1 MCSMQAGQRE
11 PIFNVP
17 AVVVALVAAFAAVHA
32 GRQLIDPAAD
42 NEFVH
47 MLAFNPARY
56 GGAPI
61 ALPGGDWAGP
71 VNFFSHAFLHGDMM
85 HLTVN
90 SAWLLAVGSPVAR
103 RMPVL
108 SFLAF
113 FGLCAAGGAFL
124 FMALHAGVN
133 ASLIGASGAIS
144 GLMGAVFRLMYAAE
158 DARGRHLLRER
169 PIEAPRLKVVSMLTR
184 RAPLVAI
191 AAWVGINVVVGVA
204 MSSFGGGIAIAWE
217 AHLGGFFA
225 GLLMFELF
233 DRGCAD
239 ETPTADASW

>member
-1 MCSMQAGQRE
+1 M
-11 PIFNVP
+11 
-17 AVVVALVAAFAAVHA
+17 
-32 GRQLIDPAAD
+32 
-42 NEFVH
+42 
-47 MLAFNPARY
+47 
-56 GGAPI
+56 
-61 ALPGGDWAGP
+61 
-71 VNFFSHAFLHGDMM
+71 
-85 HLTVN
+85 
-90 SAWLLAVGSPVAR
+90 
-103 RMPVL
+103 
-108 SFLAF
+108 
-113 FGLCAAGGAFL
+113 

-239 ETPTADASW
+239 ETLTADASW